1 MSSGYSSTSEPDPKG
16 QPHSGPSLNL
26 IVEATI
32 PGCRMVVRSPL
43 TGTRLAAIE
52 PGRLFKNNAL
62 AEGSQHSDEA
72 DATGSC

>member
-1 MSSGYSSTSEPDPKG
+1 MSSGYSSTSEPEPKG

-43 TGTRLAAIE
+43 TGTQAGGHRAGPPFKKQRL
-52 PGRLFKNNAL
+52 GRRLPTFR
-62 AEGSQHSDEA
+62 
-72 DATGSC
+72 